1 MGQVTIM
8 SGVERRRMWTDE
20 QKQALVIAAFQPGA
34 NVAEVARDA
43 DVRPS
48 QIYRWRLQMFG
59 AGKGFA
65 AVTVHPEPS
74 PPTGPVIVVELG
86 STIVRISA
94 DASPDLTAAVL
105 RSLQR

>member
-1 MGQVTIM
+1 VDG
-8 SGVERRRMWTDE
+8 R
-20 QKQALVIAAFQPGA
+20 KQALVMAAFQPGA

-48 QIYRWRLQMFG
+48 QIYRWRRQMFG
-59 AGKGFA
+59 AAEGFA
-65 AVTVHPEPS
+65 AVAVQPDRL
-74 PPTGPVIVVELG
+74 PPTGPAIVVELG

-94 DASPDLTAAVL
+94 DASTDLTAAVL